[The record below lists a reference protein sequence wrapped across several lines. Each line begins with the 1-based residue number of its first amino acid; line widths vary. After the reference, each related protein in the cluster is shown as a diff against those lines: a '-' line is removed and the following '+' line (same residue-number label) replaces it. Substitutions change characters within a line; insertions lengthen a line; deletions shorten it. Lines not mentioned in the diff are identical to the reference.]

1 MQATTKQKI
10 FGINKQTWHTIE
22 FSNNK
27 HPRLHAPQTPHKP
40 CEVTKRNQDASLK
53 SGYSLYHK
61 LSKKT
66 KPGKQPGN
74 PLQES
79 NHMADMKPETPPNQ
93 NQKQT

>member
-1 MQATTKQKI
+1 M
-10 FGINKQTWHTIE
+10 
-22 FSNNK
+22 
-27 HPRLHAPQTPHKP
+27 
-40 CEVTKRNQDASLK
+40 

-74 PLQES
+74 PQQES